1 MNYLMSH
8 LLQLAHIVPSAAF
21 FRACCFV
28 LTAAAA
34 QAIQPAAF
42 SQEEPVAETP
52 VAKIAI
58 DTTPINE
65 PAITTADRSHWSFQP
80 IQRPDPPSTY
90 ILHPSSFILH
100 NSIDAFILDKIVAKQ
115 LTPSPEAPRHTLLRR
130 LSFDLTGLPPTP
142 DELVA
147 FTADTAPDAYER
159 LVDRLLASPSF
170 GQRYGQYWLDLAR
183 YAETDGYEH
192 DKVRPQAWK
201 YRDWV
206 IAALNADLPYDEFIR
221 QQLSGDEQ
229 PGSNPSPAPQLR
241 APSPEPQ
248 TAKSKAAPPREINPA
263 SVPTMFCLSGGDMPD
278 INDQAERR
286 HNLLNEM
293 TATVG
298 SVFLGLQLGCAQ
310 CHNHKYDPISQADFY
325 RMRAVFEPA
334 VAVLKRDVPF
344 NALANQ
350 TEATTPRFWVR
361 GDHKRPG
368 LELSADFPRIATP
381 NRSVSEGS
389 PVSSAPS
396 ALRAP
401 RSALSDW
408 LTSTDNPLTSR
419 VIANRLWQFHFGRG
433 ICGSPSDFGVMG
445 SSVTHP
451 ELLDWLA
458 IDLRDHAWG
467 MKHLHRLIV
476 TSATY
481 RQGSEVRVQ
490 GSEQITAL
498 NPEPRTLNPSLDP
511 HNDLYSHFP
520 RQRLSGEVI
529 RDSMLTA
536 AGLLNAEWQGPSV
549 MPPLPEELLSTI
561 LKGQWSTSKR
571 EADHYKRSI
580 YVFAR
585 RNLRYP
591 IFEAFDRPDGNAS
604 CPIRN
609 RSTTAPQSLLLF
621 NSEFSLLAAR
631 HLAGRIL
638 NDQDNPLSPGVL
650 AASAGNQIDQLYTIA
665 LARRPSASERKTL
678 EKFLAE
684 QRLRLT
690 TEQRDP
696 QQLALPLPNRETTDP
711 YAAAALVDVSLAILN
726 ASEFLYVD

>member
-8 LLQLAHIVPSAAF
+8 AFQLAHIVPLAAF
-21 FRACCFV
+21 VRACCFV
-28 LTAAAA
+28 LAAAFA
-34 QAIQPAAF
+34 AAIQPAALA
-42 SQEEPVAETP
+42 QEEPVAETP
-52 VAKIAI
+52 VSKIPI
-58 DTTPINE
+58 DTTPISE
-65 PAITTADRSHWSFQP
+65 PAITAADRSHWSFQP
-80 IQRPDPPSTY
+80 IQRPSLPSTQ
-90 ILHPSSFILH
+90 PSAFSLH
-100 NSIDAFILDKIVAKQ
+100 NSIDVFIHAKLEAKQ
-115 LTPSPEAPRHTLLRR
+115 LTPQPPAARNTLLRR

-147 FTADTAPDAYER
+147 FTSDAAPDAYER
-159 LVDRLLASPSF
+159 LADRLLASPAF

-183 YAETDGYEH
+183 FAETDGYEH
-192 DKVRPQAWK
+192 DKARSQAWK

-206 IAALNADLPYDEFIR
+206 IASLNADLRYDQFI
-221 QQLSGDEQ
+221 QQQIAGDETE
-229 PGSNPSPAPQLR
+229 GS
-241 APSPEPQ
+241 
-248 TAKSKAAPPREINPA
+248 KSKATTLNLGPGILNSSLA
-263 SVPTMFCLSGGDMPD
+263 TMFCLSGGDMPD
-278 INDQAERR
+278 VNDQAERR

-310 CHNHKYDPISQADFY
+310 CHNHKYDPLSQADFY
-325 RMRAVFEPA
+325 RLRAVFEPA
-334 VAVLKRDVPF
+334 VAILKRDVPF
-344 NALANQ
+344 NVLANQ
-350 TEATTPRFWVR
+350 KEPTTPRIWHR

-381 NRSVSEGS
+381 TRSVSEES
-389 PVSSAPS
+389 HSSRRL
-396 ALRAP
+396 ALA
-401 RSALSDW
+401 DW
-408 LTSTDNPLTSR
+408 LTSDDNSLTSR

-467 MKHLHRLIV
+467 MKRIHRLIV
-476 TSATY
+476 NSATY
-481 RQGSEVRVQ
+481 RQKSNSELGARNGAQ
-490 GSEQITAL
+490 ETASAPRSPL
-498 NPEPRTLNPSLDP
+498 PAPHSSVDPENTLYWS
-511 HNDLYSHFP
+511 FP

-549 MPPLPEELLSTI
+549 MPPLPEELLSTL

-591 IFEAFDRPDGNAS
+591 IFDAFDRPDGNAS

-631 HLAGRIL
+631 YLAGRIL
-638 NDQDNPLSPGVL
+638 NDHVATPAD
-650 AASAGNQIDQLYTIA
+650 QIDQLYTVA

-684 QRLRLT
+684 QRLRLAA
-690 TEQRDP
+690 EQRDP
-696 QQLALPLPNRETTDP
+696 QQLALPIPNREGTDP
-711 YAAAALVDVSLAILN
+711 YAAAALVDASLAILN